1 MTHYLKAIQAAGT
14 DAAPAVMAK
23 MAGWAVKEVQAGWG
37 NFDAMLAAAQ
47 GAIAKGPFLLG
58 DRFSMADVVF
68 GGTLRF
74 MVTFKQIEPTPAFS
88 AYIERLDQRPAFQ
101 RAEARNQSMRK
112 ELGLQ

>member
-1 MTHYLKAIQAAGT
+1 MNSFADRIWRGLGGRVRASRLWILRTL
-14 DAAPAVMAK
+14 
-23 MAGWAVKEVQAGWG
+23 
-37 NFDAMLAAAQ
+37 AAQ